1 MKKIILSAIAITAL
15 SFANATETKLN
26 SMTVKTVNINAVMEE
41 NVKLQNNIEDL
52 KATTENLKC
61 EVSYNKA
68 MQQVINKLYAEDNQ
82 ASLEESKSLKNYN
95 NMMFKTIKKL
105 SE

>member
-52 KATTENLKC
+52 KATTENLKS

-68 MQQVINKLYAEDNQ
+68 MQQVISKLYAEDNQ